1 MAGFQILVVEDER
14 IIAKDI
20 QNRLKRLGY
29 FVPGVVASGEEGL
42 KAAEMTHPDLAL
54 IDIRLKGDL
63 DGIELAQQLRDR
75 FEIPSVFLTA
85 YADGPTVE
93 RAKKAEPFGYL
104 VKPFDERELQTTI
117 ETALYNHRV
126 GVKLRESEQ
135 WLAATLRCIGEGLIV
150 TDEKGLVRL
159 VNPVAEALTGCEG
172 RNALGKELKEVFK
185 LLEETTRTPM
195 ENPAAQVVRT
205 GQQSER
211 VAGVLVSKPG
221 AERLVQANASPIR
234 NPEGSVVGVVLAF
247 WDITGQQ
254 RTHEALRASEERYRD
269 LFENANDMVF
279 SLDLQG
285 RFLPVNKAAER
296 ITGYAREELLGMNLA
311 DLAAS
316 AHRDRVHQLV
326 GEGIQDY
333 SRGPIE
339 LEILPKHGDGRV
351 LEVNSRSQLRQGRPE
366 AIQAIGRDITER
378 TQSQRR
384 LAEQAQELARS
395 NAELEQ
401 FAHIVS
407 HDLQEPLRTVANNI
421 ELLATRYHGKLD
433 LDADD
438 FIGNALDGINRMMR
452 LIRDLLACASGS
464 AGGRDFRPT
473 DCETVLEGVLG
484 DLRTSLRSSGATL
497 THDPLPSVAADAT
510 QLSQLFQNLISN
522 AIKFAGASAPRIHV
536 SCERQA
542 QEWVFSVRDNG
553 LGIEPQDRQRIFMLF
568 EPTQAGPG
576 HPGAGIGLPICKRI
590 AERHGGR
597 IWVESQAGEGS
608 TFYFTIPAGSS
619 HQDRG

>member
-1 MAGFQILVVEDER
+1 MVGPQILVVEDER

-29 FVPGVVASGEEGL
+29 FVPGVVSSGEEGL
-42 KAAEMTHPDLAL
+42 KAADLMRPDLAL
-54 IDIRLKGDL
+54 IDIRLKGTI

-75 FEIPSVFLTA
+75 FEIPVVFLTA

-104 VKPFDERELQTTI
+104 IKPFDERELQTTI
-117 ETALYNHRV
+117 EMALYNHRV
-126 GVKLRESEQ
+126 GMKLRESEQ
-135 WLAATLRCIGEGLIV
+135 WLAATLRCIGEGLIA
-150 TDEKGLVRL
+150 TDEKGLVRF

-172 RNALGKELKEVFK
+172 RNALGKELKEVFE
-185 LLEETTRTPM
+185 LLEETTRAPM

-205 GQQSER
+205 GNQGER
-211 VAGVLVSKPG
+211 VAGVLVSKQG

-234 NPEGSVVGVVLAF
+234 NPKGSVVGVVLAF
-247 WDITGQQ
+247 WDITEQQ
-254 RTHEALRASEERYRD
+254 RTHEALRAGEERYRD

-285 RFLPVNKAAER
+285 RFLAVNKAAER
-296 ITGYAREELLGMNLA
+296 ITGYAREELLGMNFA

-326 GEGIQDY
+326 GEGIQGH
-333 SRGPIE
+333 SRGRRLE

-351 LEVNSRSQLRQGRPE
+351 LEVNSRPQLRQGQPE
-366 AIQAIGRDITER
+366 AIQAIARDITER
-378 TQSQRR
+378 KQSERR

-407 HDLQEPLRTVANNI
+407 HDLQEPLRTVANCI

-452 LIRDLLACASGS
+452 LIRDLLAYASGS

-484 DLRTSLRSSGATL
+484 NLRTSLQSSGATL
-497 THDPLPSVAADAT
+497 THDPLPSVSADAT

-542 QEWVFSVRDNG
+542 QEWAFSVRDNG
-553 LGIEPQDRQRIFMLF
+553 RGIQPQDRERIFMIF

-597 IWVESQAGEGS
+597 IWVESQPGEGA

-619 HQDRG
+619 QDGG